1 MRYTDEKGKGEQEM
15 GGILGILALV
25 VAFQYMSYQ
34 IETKDKSIQG
44 FIEWLKQ
51 KYYYKK

>member
-1 MRYTDEKGKGEQEM
+1 M

-25 VAFQYMSYQ
+25 LGFQYMSYQ
-34 IETKDKSIQG
+34 VETKDKSIHG

-51 KYYYKK
+51 KYYYKD

>member
-1 MRYTDEKGKGEQEM
+1 MGE
-15 GGILGILALV
+15 ILGILALV
-25 VAFQYMSYQ
+25 LGFQYMNYQ

>member
-1 MRYTDEKGKGEQEM
+1 MKGLLL
-15 GGILGILALV
+15 IFVLV
-25 VAFQYMSYQ
+25 AGFQYMSYQ
-34 IETKDKSIQG
+34 VETKDKSIQG

>member
-1 MRYTDEKGKGEQEM
+1 MGE
-15 GGILGILALV
+15 ILGILALV
-25 VAFQYMSYQ
+25 LGFQYMSYQ
-34 IETKDKSIQG
+34 TDTGDRSIQG

>member
-1 MRYTDEKGKGEQEM
+1 MESL
-15 GGILGILALV
+15 LGAIGLLIAALSHPF
-25 VAFQYMSYQ
+25 AYQDYQ
-34 IETKDKSIQG
+34 IETGDKSIEG

>member
-1 MRYTDEKGKGEQEM
+1 MS
-15 GGILGILALV
+15 GILGILALV
-25 VAFQYMSYQ
+25 LGFQYMSYQ
-34 IETKDKSIQG
+34 TDTGDRSIQG